1 MPGDINCIF
10 TKVLIPFVEKEV
22 GPEGV
27 AAILH
32 TAGRSRDYLV
42 ADHNWLP
49 LPVMNEL
56 MRLAMKLMGES
67 DEERWARRYSEFLM
81 EWRPS
86 RTDRHYLGTYSMALG
101 EPRRYFERSPAIWGH
116 QQRCLHFELLDIG
129 RRQGRFRW
137 TPTPGTAMPPW
148 S

>member
-1 MPGDINCIF
+1 MPGDVNCIF

-27 AAILH
+27 AEILR

-49 LPVMNEL
+49 LSVATDL
-56 MRLAMKLMGES
+56 VHLAMQLMGET
-67 DEERWARRYSEFLM
+67 DEERWTRRYTEFLM

-86 RTDRHYLGTYSMALG
+86 RTDRHYLGTHPVRLRR
-101 EPRRYFERSPAIWGH
+101 PRRPFHARKTI
-116 QQRCLHFELLDIG
+116 
-129 RRQGRFRW
+129 
-137 TPTPGTAMPPW
+137 PGGP
-148 S
+148 